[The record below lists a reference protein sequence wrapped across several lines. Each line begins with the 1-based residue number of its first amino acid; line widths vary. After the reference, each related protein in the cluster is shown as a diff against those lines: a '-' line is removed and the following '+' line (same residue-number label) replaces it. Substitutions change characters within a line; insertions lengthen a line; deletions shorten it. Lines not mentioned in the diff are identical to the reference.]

1 MRVSRPSGKITSV
14 APPFTVWMSCRVAS
28 GRVGSS
34 GIAFMWRTTGFI
46 HHLLAQPVSMA
57 NTGSWSSTEKAIGAS
72 SRLTWFNAMMALGPA
87 ASRFSWPWTS
97 SR

>member
-14 APPFTVWMSCRVAS
+14 APPFTVWISWRVAS

-34 GIAFMWRTTGFI
+34 GSAFMWRTIGLI
-46 HHLLAQPVSMA
+46 HHLLAQPVSIA
-57 NTGSWSSTEKAIGAS
+57 KIGSWSSIEKATGAS
-72 SRLTWFNAMMALGPA
+72 SRLTWLSAMMAVGPA
-87 ASRFSWPWTS
+87 ASRFSWPWTA